1 MKKEKKETEIEE
13 VHVSDDPLYVA
24 IEEKRLLFA
33 REYNKQKV
41 INSVILGVT
50 FLALIL
56 TYIFLMKYIIIAL
69 IVMIALIIFTIV
81 YS

>member
-50 FLALIL
+50 FL
-56 TYIFLMKYIIIAL
+56 F
-69 IVMIALIIFTIV
+69 
-81 YS
+81 